1 MNTPDGKYVMRVK
14 PQTPSSLKRRLSNPN
29 NAAEAKVAR
38 KKINNREDQLNDA
51 VKWCKEHNCRGYS
64 AVKSK
69 LFPLIKDRRTIDKS
83 TLRIKIEHIKAST
96 RVP

>member
-51 VKWCKEHNCRGYS
+51 MK
-64 AVKSK
+64 
-69 LFPLIKDRRTIDKS
+69 
-83 TLRIKIEHIKAST
+83 
-96 RVP
+96 